1 MVPNG
6 LLEPALKQVQDWEL
20 MDSSSTSSRDF
31 RFIGLCLAVVLIS
44 SALSS
49 QIQSAWGK
57 VRVTSIQL
65 PTQNGQWV
73 VADLFRPLTA
83 TGKNPAPAVVVVPG
97 FQRSKETQANISL
110 ELARR
115 GIVVIAIDPYAQ
127 GFSSASLSTR
137 SATEEGYGMFAVVDY
152 LTDTDNLNYIDKSR
166 IGVTGH
172 SAGGNAAIQ
181 AASHFGLEG
190 LQKSKP
196 SKVQS
201 AYISG
206 YILSLKKKV
215 LQEVQSNLGISYGLY
230 DEGAFRNENKNADLR
245 KAPEAIRFVQSG
257 QRDGDTPV
265 TEVELDHEYGE
276 SSLRN
281 LRVVHNEP
289 VLHPF
294 QPYST
299 IATTHQLEF
308 FNKVF
313 GLQDA
318 LSGKDQIWFWK
329 ELTSLCAFVA
339 SMVALVPLT
348 RILLM
353 EIPFFHPLLHTVP
366 EAQPRPRGKARWIF
380 WVLFLTGALFACFS
394 YIPLTELSQK
404 LFVEATGRQQTWFF
418 PQRMNN
424 GVMLWALANGFVGF
438 SLFFLGLKLQGKLIG
453 REALGLD
460 IQRGEIFRALL
471 LALVVFFSFFGL
483 LFVIYTLFHVD
494 YRFLFLGVRLFQPP
508 LLLLMLVYAPF
519 FFVFF
524 ASNSIRANLSLRF
537 SDTPQWRSLL
547 LAGIGNSLG
556 LLLILLVQYATF
568 AMTGTVRWTEGWL
581 YVNLLFAIVPT
592 MFILP
597 YFHRYFYLMTGR
609 TLVGPMITCLIFIMI
624 LLSNTVC
631 YLPF

>member
-31 RFIGLCLAVVLIS
+31 KFIGLCLAVVLIS

-348 RILLM
+348 RILLT

-438 SLFFLGLKLQGKLIG
+438 SLFFLALKLQGKPIG

-524 ASNSIRANLSLRF
+524 VSNSIRANLSLRF

-609 TLVGPMITCLIFIMI
+609 TLVGPLITCLIFIMI

>member
-1 MVPNG
+1 
-6 LLEPALKQVQDWEL
+6 
-20 MDSSSTSSRDF
+20 MDSSSTSSGDF
-31 RFIGLCLAVVLIS
+31 KFLGLCLAVVLIA
-44 SALSS
+44 SAVSS

-115 GIVVIAIDPYAQ
+115 GIAVVAIDPYAQ

-137 SATEEGYGMFAVVDY
+137 SATEEGYGMFAVVNY
-152 LTDTDNLNYIDKSR
+152 LADTDNLNYIDKSR

-190 LQKSKP
+190 LQKSRP

-215 LQEVQSNLGISYGLY
+215 LQDVQSNLGISYGLY

-245 KAPEAIRFVQSG
+245 KAPEAIRLVQSG

-348 RILLM
+348 RILLT

-424 GVMLWALANGFVGF
+424 GVMLWALANGLVGF
-438 SLFFLGLKLQGKLIG
+438 VIFFLGLKLQAKPMGWA
-453 REALGLD
+453 ALGLD
-460 IQRGEIFRALL
+460 IQRREIFRALL

-483 LFVIYTLFHVD
+483 LFVIYSLFHVD

-524 ASNSIRANLSLRF
+524 LSNSVRANLSLRF
-537 SDTPQWRSLL
+537 SNTPQWRSLL

-609 TLVGPMITCLIFIMI
+609 TLVGPLITCLIFIMI

-631 YLPF
+631 YLPL

>member
-1 MVPNG
+1 MLPNG
-6 LLEPALKQVQDWEL
+6 LLEPAFNQVQDWEL
-20 MDSSSTSSRDF
+20 MDSSSNSSRDF
-31 RFIGLCLAVVLIS
+31 KFIGLCLAVVLIS

-57 VRVTSIQL
+57 VHVTSIRL

-73 VADLFRPLTA
+73 AADLFRPLTA

-166 IGVTGH
+166 IGLTGH

-190 LQKSKP
+190 LQKSRP
-196 SKVQS
+196 SKVQA

-215 LQEVQSNLGISYGLY
+215 LQDVQSNLGISYGLY

-245 KAPEAIRFVQSG
+245 RAPEAIRFVQSG

-276 SSLRN
+276 ASLRN

-313 GLQDA
+313 GLQDT

-329 ELTSLCAFVA
+329 ELTSLCAFIA

-348 RILLM
+348 RILLT

-438 SLFFLGLKLQGKLIG
+438 SLFFLGLKLQGKPIG

-524 ASNSIRANLSLRF
+524 ASNSVRANLSLRF
-537 SDTPQWRSLL
+537 SNTPQWRSLL

-609 TLVGPMITCLIFIMI
+609 TLVGPLITCLIFIMI

>member
-6 LLEPALKQVQDWEL
+6 LLEPAFNQVQDWEL

-31 RFIGLCLAVVLIS
+31 RFIGLCIAVVLIS

-57 VRVTSIQL
+57 VHVTSIRL

-73 VADLFRPLTA
+73 AADLFRPLTA

-245 KAPEAIRFVQSG
+245 RAPEAIRFVQSG

-276 SSLRN
+276 ASLRN

-329 ELTSLCAFVA
+329 ELTSLCAFIA

-348 RILLM
+348 RILLT

-438 SLFFLGLKLQGKLIG
+438 SLFFLGLKLQGKPIE

-460 IQRGEIFRALL
+460 IQRGEILRALL

-524 ASNSIRANLSLRF
+524 VSNSVRANLSLRF
-537 SDTPQWRSLL
+537 SNTPQWRSLL

-609 TLVGPMITCLIFIMI
+609 TLVGPLITCLIFIMI

>member
-1 MVPNG
+1 MFG
-6 LLEPALKQVQDWEL
+6 LIH
-20 MDSSSTSSRDF
+20 SSPRDF
-31 RFIGLCLAVVLIS
+31 RFLGLCLALVLIF

-57 VRVTSIQL
+57 VRVTSIRL

-73 VADLFRPLTA
+73 AADLFRPLTA
-83 TGKNPAPAVVVVPG
+83 TGKKPAPAVVVVPG
-97 FQRSKETQANISL
+97 FQRSKETQANLSL

-152 LTDTDNLNYIDKSR
+152 LVDTDNLNYVDKSR

-181 AASHFGLEG
+181 AAAHFGRE
-190 LQKSKP
+190 SWHRNRP

-206 YILSLKKKV
+206 YLLSLKKKV
-215 LQEVQSNLGISYGLY
+215 LQDVRSNLGISYALY

-245 KAPEAIRFVQSG
+245 KSPEAIRFVQSG
-257 QRDGDTPV
+257 QKDGDTPV
-265 TEVELDHEYGE
+265 TEVELDHSYGE
-276 SSLRN
+276 PSFRN
-281 LRVVHNEP
+281 LRIVHNEP
-289 VLHPF
+289 LLHPF

-299 IATTHQLEF
+299 IATAHQLEF
-308 FNKVF
+308 FQQVF
-313 GLQDA
+313 GLEDTPP
-318 LSGKDQIWFWK
+318 GKDQVWFWK
-329 ELTSLCAFVA
+329 EFTSLGAFVA
-339 SMVALVPLT
+339 SLVFLVPVT
-348 RILLM
+348 RILLTQ
-353 EIPFFHPLLHTVP
+353 IPLFHPLLHPVP
-366 EAQPRPRGKARWIF
+366 EAPPRPLGKARWLF
-380 WVLFLTGALFACFS
+380 WVLFLTSAIFACLS

-404 LFVEATGRQQTWFF
+404 WFVEATGRQPTWFF

-424 GVMLWALANGFVGF
+424 GVMLWALANGLVGF
-438 SLFFLGLKLQGKLIG
+438 ALFVLGLKIQAKPIEWG
-453 REALGLD
+453 AFGLD
-460 IQRGEIFRALL
+460 IQKGEIPRALL
-471 LALVVFFSFFGL
+471 LALVVFFSFFGI
-483 LFVIYTLFHVD
+483 LFVVYSLFHVD

-508 LLLLMLVYAPF
+508 LLLLMLIYAPF

-524 ASNSIRANLSLRF
+524 LSNSVRANLALRF
-537 SDTPQWRSLL
+537 SDTPQWRNLL

-581 YVNLLFAIVPT
+581 YVNLLFAVVPT

-609 TLVGPMITCLIFIMI
+609 TLLGPLITCLIFIMI

-631 YLPF
+631 YLPL

>member
-1 MVPNG
+1 
-6 LLEPALKQVQDWEL
+6 
-20 MDSSSTSSRDF
+20 MDSSSNSSRDF
-31 RFIGLCLAVVLIS
+31 KFIGLCLAVVLIS

-57 VRVTSIQL
+57 VHVTSIRL

-73 VADLFRPLTA
+73 AADLFRPLTA

-166 IGVTGH
+166 IGLTGH

-190 LQKSKP
+190 LQKSRP
-196 SKVQS
+196 SKVQA

-215 LQEVQSNLGISYGLY
+215 LQDVQSNLGISYGLY

-245 KAPEAIRFVQSG
+245 TAPEAIRFVQSG

-276 SSLRN
+276 ASLRN

-329 ELTSLCAFVA
+329 ELTSLCAFIA

-348 RILLM
+348 RILLT

-438 SLFFLGLKLQGKLIG
+438 SLFFLGLKLQGKPIG

-524 ASNSIRANLSLRF
+524 VSNSVRANLSLRF
-537 SDTPQWRSLL
+537 SNTPQWRSLL

-609 TLVGPMITCLIFIMI
+609 TLVGPLITCMIFIMI

>member
-6 LLEPALKQVQDWEL
+6 LLEPAFNQVQDWEL

-57 VRVTSIQL
+57 VHVTSIRL

-73 VADLFRPLTA
+73 AADLFRPLTA

-166 IGVTGH
+166 IGLTGH

-190 LQKSKP
+190 LQKSRP
-196 SKVQS
+196 SKVQA

-215 LQEVQSNLGISYGLY
+215 LQDVQSNLGISYGLY

-245 KAPEAIRFVQSG
+245 RAPEAIRFVQSG

-276 SSLRN
+276 ASLRN

-329 ELTSLCAFVA
+329 ELTSLCAFIA

-348 RILLM
+348 RILLT

-438 SLFFLGLKLQGKLIG
+438 SLFFLGLKLQGKPIG

-524 ASNSIRANLSLRF
+524 ASNSVRANLSLRF
-537 SDTPQWRSLL
+537 SNTPQWRSLL

-609 TLVGPMITCLIFIMI
+609 TLVGPLITCLIFIMI

>member
-1 MVPNG
+1 
-6 LLEPALKQVQDWEL
+6 
-20 MDSSSTSSRDF
+20 MDSSSNSSRDF
-31 RFIGLCLAVVLIS
+31 KFIGLCLAVVLIS

-57 VRVTSIQL
+57 VHVTSIRL

-73 VADLFRPLTA
+73 AADLFRPLTA

-190 LQKSKP
+190 LQKSRP
-196 SKVQS
+196 SKVQA

-215 LQEVQSNLGISYGLY
+215 LQDVQSNLGISYGLY

-245 KAPEAIRFVQSG
+245 RAPEAIRFVQSG

-276 SSLRN
+276 ASLRN

-329 ELTSLCAFVA
+329 ELTSLCAFIA

-348 RILLM
+348 RILLT

-438 SLFFLGLKLQGKLIG
+438 SLFFLGLKLQGKPIG

-524 ASNSIRANLSLRF
+524 VSNSVRANLTLRF

-609 TLVGPMITCLIFIMI
+609 TLVGPLITCLIFIMI

>member
-1 MVPNG
+1 
-6 LLEPALKQVQDWEL
+6 
-20 MDSSSTSSRDF
+20 MDSSSTSSRNF
-31 RFIGLCLAVVLIS
+31 TFIGLCLAVVLIS

-348 RILLM
+348 RILLT

-438 SLFFLGLKLQGKLIG
+438 SLFFLGLKLQGKPIG

-524 ASNSIRANLSLRF
+524 VSNSVRANLSLRF

-609 TLVGPMITCLIFIMI
+609 TLVGPLITCLIFIMI

>member
-1 MVPNG
+1 MLPNG
-6 LLEPALKQVQDWEL
+6 LLEPAFNQVQDWEL
-20 MDSSSTSSRDF
+20 MDSSSNSSRDF
-31 RFIGLCLAVVLIS
+31 KFIGLCLAVVLIS

-57 VRVTSIQL
+57 VHVTSIRL

-73 VADLFRPLTA
+73 AADLFRPLTA

-166 IGVTGH
+166 IGLTGH

-190 LQKSKP
+190 LQKSRP
-196 SKVQS
+196 SKVQA

-215 LQEVQSNLGISYGLY
+215 LQDVQSNLGISYGLY

-245 KAPEAIRFVQSG
+245 RAPEAIRFVQSG

-276 SSLRN
+276 ASLRN

-329 ELTSLCAFVA
+329 ELTSLCAFIA

-348 RILLM
+348 RILLT

-438 SLFFLGLKLQGKLIG
+438 SLFFLGLKLQGKPIG

-524 ASNSIRANLSLRF
+524 ASNSVRANLSLRF
-537 SDTPQWRSLL
+537 SNTPQWRSLL

-609 TLVGPMITCLIFIMI
+609 TLVGPLITCLIFIMI

>member
-1 MVPNG
+1 
-6 LLEPALKQVQDWEL
+6 

-31 RFIGLCLAVVLIS
+31 KFLGLCLAVVLIS

-57 VRVTSIQL
+57 VHVTSIRL

-73 VADLFRPLTA
+73 AADLFRPLTA

-166 IGVTGH
+166 IGLTGH

-190 LQKSKP
+190 LQKSRP
-196 SKVQS
+196 SKVQA

-215 LQEVQSNLGISYGLY
+215 LQDVQSNLGISYGLY

-245 KAPEAIRFVQSG
+245 RAPEAIRFVQSG

-276 SSLRN
+276 ASLRN

-329 ELTSLCAFVA
+329 ELTSLCAFIA

-348 RILLM
+348 RILLT

-438 SLFFLGLKLQGKLIG
+438 SLFFLGLKLQGKPIG

-524 ASNSIRANLSLRF
+524 ASNSVRANLSLRF
-537 SDTPQWRSLL
+537 SNTPQWRSLL

-556 LLLILLVQYATF
+556 LLLILVVQYATF

-609 TLVGPMITCLIFIMI
+609 TLVGPLITCLIFIMI

>member
-31 RFIGLCLAVVLIS
+31 KFISLCLAVVLIS

-57 VRVTSIQL
+57 VRVTSIRL
-65 PTQNGQWV
+65 PAQNGQWV
-73 VADLFRPLTA
+73 AADLFRPLTA

-245 KAPEAIRFVQSG
+245 KSSEAIRFVQSG

-313 GLQDA
+313 GLQGA
-318 LSGKDQIWFWK
+318 LPGKNQIWFWK
-329 ELTSLCAFVA
+329 ELTSLCAFAA
-339 SMVALVPLT
+339 SMVGLVPLT
-348 RILLM
+348 RILLT

-424 GVMLWALANGFVGF
+424 GVMLWALANGIVGF
-438 SLFFLGLKLQGKLIG
+438 ALFSSGLKLQGKPIG
-453 REALGLD
+453 WEALGLD
-460 IQRGEIFRALL
+460 IQRGEFFRALL

-524 ASNSIRANLSLRF
+524 LSNSVRANLSLRF

-609 TLVGPMITCLIFIMI
+609 TLLGPLITCLIFIMI

>member
-1 MVPNG
+1 MLPNG
-6 LLEPALKQVQDWEL
+6 LLEPAFNQVQDWEL
-20 MDSSSTSSRDF
+20 MDSSSNSSRDF
-31 RFIGLCLAVVLIS
+31 KFIGLCLAVVLIS

-57 VRVTSIQL
+57 VHVTSIRL

-73 VADLFRPLTA
+73 AADLFRPLTA

-166 IGVTGH
+166 IGLTGH

-190 LQKSKP
+190 LQKSRP
-196 SKVQS
+196 SKVQA

-215 LQEVQSNLGISYGLY
+215 LQDVQSNLGISYGLY

-245 KAPEAIRFVQSG
+245 TAPEAIRFVQSG

-276 SSLRN
+276 ASLRN

-329 ELTSLCAFVA
+329 ELTSLCAFIA

-348 RILLM
+348 RILLT

-438 SLFFLGLKLQGKLIG
+438 SLFFLGLKLQGKPIG

-524 ASNSIRANLSLRF
+524 VSNSVRANLSLRF
-537 SDTPQWRSLL
+537 SNTPQWRSLL

-609 TLVGPMITCLIFIMI
+609 TLVGPLITCLIFIMI

>member
-1 MVPNG
+1 MLPNG
-6 LLEPALKQVQDWEL
+6 LLEPAFNQVQDWEL
-20 MDSSSTSSRDF
+20 MDSSSNSSRDF
-31 RFIGLCLAVVLIS
+31 KFIGLCLAVVLIS

-57 VRVTSIQL
+57 VHVTSIRL

-73 VADLFRPLTA
+73 AADLFRPLTA

-190 LQKSKP
+190 LQKSRP
-196 SKVQS
+196 SKVQA

-215 LQEVQSNLGISYGLY
+215 LQDVQSNLGISYGLY

-245 KAPEAIRFVQSG
+245 RAPEAIRFVQSG
-257 QRDGDTPV
+257 QRNGDTPV

-276 SSLRN
+276 ASLRN

-329 ELTSLCAFVA
+329 ELTSLCAFIA

-348 RILLM
+348 RILLT

-438 SLFFLGLKLQGKLIG
+438 SLFFLGLKLQGKPIE

-460 IQRGEIFRALL
+460 IQRGEILRALL

-524 ASNSIRANLSLRF
+524 ASNSVRANLSLRF
-537 SDTPQWRSLL
+537 SNTPQWRSLL

-556 LLLILLVQYATF
+556 LLLILLIQYATF

-609 TLVGPMITCLIFIMI
+609 TLVGPLITCLIFIMI

>member
-1 MVPNG
+1 
-6 LLEPALKQVQDWEL
+6 
-20 MDSSSTSSRDF
+20 MDSSSNSSRNF
-31 RFIGLCLAVVLIS
+31 KFIGLCLAVVLIS

-57 VRVTSIQL
+57 VHVTSIRL

-73 VADLFRPLTA
+73 AADLFRPLTA

-190 LQKSKP
+190 LQKSRP
-196 SKVQS
+196 SKVQA

-215 LQEVQSNLGISYGLY
+215 LQDVQSNLGISYGLY

-245 KAPEAIRFVQSG
+245 RAPEAIRFVQSG

-276 SSLRN
+276 ASLRN

-329 ELTSLCAFVA
+329 ELTSLCAFIA

-348 RILLM
+348 RILLT

-438 SLFFLGLKLQGKLIG
+438 SLFFLGLKLQGKPIG

-524 ASNSIRANLSLRF
+524 ASNSVRANLSLRF
-537 SDTPQWRSLL
+537 SNTPQWRSLL

-609 TLVGPMITCLIFIMI
+609 TLVGPLITCLIFIMI

>member
-1 MVPNG
+1 
-6 LLEPALKQVQDWEL
+6 
-20 MDSSSTSSRDF
+20 MDSSSNSSRDF
-31 RFIGLCLAVVLIS
+31 KFIGLCLAVVLIS

-57 VRVTSIQL
+57 VHVNSIRL

-73 VADLFRPLTA
+73 AADLFRPLTA

-190 LQKSKP
+190 LQKSRP
-196 SKVQS
+196 SKVQA

-215 LQEVQSNLGISYGLY
+215 LQDVQSNLGISYGLY

-245 KAPEAIRFVQSG
+245 RAPEAIRFVQSG

-276 SSLRN
+276 ASLRN

-329 ELTSLCAFVA
+329 ELTSLCAFIA
-339 SMVALVPLT
+339 AMVALVPLT
-348 RILLM
+348 RILLT

-438 SLFFLGLKLQGKLIG
+438 SLFFLGLKLQGKPIG

-524 ASNSIRANLSLRF
+524 ASNSVRANLSLRF

-556 LLLILLVQYATF
+556 LLLILLIQYATF

-609 TLVGPMITCLIFIMI
+609 TLVGPLITCLIFIMI

>member
-1 MVPNG
+1 
-6 LLEPALKQVQDWEL
+6 

-31 RFIGLCLAVVLIS
+31 KFIGLCLAVVLIS

-313 GLQDA
+313 GLQGA
-318 LSGKDQIWFWK
+318 LPGKNQIWFWK

-348 RILLM
+348 RILLT

-438 SLFFLGLKLQGKLIG
+438 SLFFLGLKLQGKPIG

-524 ASNSIRANLSLRF
+524 LSNSVRANLSLRF

-609 TLVGPMITCLIFIMI
+609 TLVGPLITCLIFIMI

>member
-1 MVPNG
+1 
-6 LLEPALKQVQDWEL
+6 
-20 MDSSSTSSRDF
+20 MDSSSNSSRDF
-31 RFIGLCLAVVLIS
+31 KFIGLCLAVVLIS

-57 VRVTSIQL
+57 VHVTSIRL

-73 VADLFRPLTA
+73 AADLFRPLTA

-166 IGVTGH
+166 IGLTGH

-190 LQKSKP
+190 LQKSRP
-196 SKVQS
+196 SKVQA

-215 LQEVQSNLGISYGLY
+215 LQDVQSNLGISYGLY

-245 KAPEAIRFVQSG
+245 RAPEAIRFVQSG

-276 SSLRN
+276 ASLRN

-329 ELTSLCAFVA
+329 ELTSLCAFIA

-348 RILLM
+348 RILLT

-438 SLFFLGLKLQGKLIG
+438 SLFFLGLKLQGKPIG

-524 ASNSIRANLSLRF
+524 VSNSVRANLSLRF

-609 TLVGPMITCLIFIMI
+609 TLVGPLITCLIFIMI